1 MHTCLYLL
9 GICVCSYE
17 IDSVQTCLYI
27 VFFFF
32 FLLLSLYET
41 VFSRLSVLL
50 INSEN
55 SVGGVKMGCL
65 SLAKS
70 ASTFLVVK
78 GFVVT
83 GLVALY

>member
-27 VFFFF
+27 VFFF
-32 FLLLSLYET
+32 LLLSLYET
-41 VFSRLSVLL
+41 VFSRLSALL

>member
-1 MHTCLYLL
+1 MP
-9 GICVCSYE
+9 VCP
-17 IDSVQTCLYI
+17 V
-27 VFFFF
+27 
-32 FLLLSLYET
+32 
-41 VFSRLSVLL
+41 
-50 INSEN
+50 NSEN

>member
-17 IDSVQTCLYI
+17 IDSVQTGLCI
-27 VFFFF
+27 VF

>member
-1 MHTCLYLL
+1 MKL
-9 GICVCSYE
+9 
-17 IDSVQTCLYI
+17 
-27 VFFFF
+27 
-32 FLLLSLYET
+32 
-41 VFSRLSVLL
+41 FSRLSVLL
-50 INSEN
+50 MN

>member
-27 VFFFF
+27 VFFF
-32 FLLLSLYET
+32 LLLSLYET

-50 INSEN
+50 IVRIVWEELKWDACHLLKAPPPS
-55 SVGGVKMGCL
+55 S
-65 SLAKS
+65 
-70 ASTFLVVK
+70 
-78 GFVVT
+78 
-83 GLVALY
+83 